1 MTKKVSKQRF
11 YEAVYRKV
19 GKKEVFVVELWTEKT
34 KTGEKLISIE
44 AAPIKSGEKIPVN
57 ATAGMGMSM
66 STKILFGD
74 SQYYKTALDIG
85 SWLLDNS
92 KVVDKLRGNFP

>member
-1 MTKKVSKQRF
+1 MTKEVSTKRF

-44 AAPIKSGEKIPVN
+44 AAPIKSGGKNP
-57 ATAGMGMSM
+57 
-66 STKILFGD
+66 
-74 SQYYKTALDIG
+74 
-85 SWLLDNS
+85 
-92 KVVDKLRGNFP
+92 R